1 MYPIWNDRNKQDYKG
16 QSTDTKLL
24 LFVKLDQALQPQKHY
39 IWSIYVI
46 MCIYIY
52 CGSGSSLWCSKVKFI
67 TWSLSWIR
75 QLPVHLTLLTGS
87 KFEPGNCHGRT
98 KRHWYF
104 WYVWILYPYWS
115 RFTEVLY
122 QFIVP
127 ADPSRVGE
135 WRKAYEKLRGRCSS
149 AQPAAS
155 VGGFDKQFL
164 LCLQFL
170 ISTLQLLRGTDLWW
184 HRFKGSW
191 ETEMHNRNDSWV
203 WFNMFKSETV
213 RSIQY
218 TYIIIYIYIYIY
230 IM

>member
-1 MYPIWNDRNKQDYKG
+1 MTGTNKTTRDNQLIPSCYYLSNSAKLCNRRNIIYDDIWCIYYVIVYIIYILWLG
-16 QSTDTKLL
+16 QFPLMFQGKIHHLVPQLNPTTASASHSTDG
-24 LFVKLDQALQPQKHY
+24 LQ
-39 IWSIYVI
+39 IR
-46 MCIYIY
+46 
-52 CGSGSSLWCSKVKFI
+52 
-67 TWSLSWIR
+67 TW
-75 QLPVHLTLLTGS
+75 QLPRS
-87 KFEPGNCHGRT
+87 D

-104 WYVWILYPYWS
+104 WYVWIRYQYWS

-122 QFIVP
+122 QFIIP

-135 WRKAYEKLRGRCSS
+135 WWKAYEKLRGRCSS

-170 ISTLQLLRGTDLWW
+170 ISTLQLLRGADLWW

-213 RSIQY
+213 RSIQH
-218 TYIIIYIYIYIY
+218 TYI
-230 IM
+230 